1 MNIFHSYFYFYRMI
15 KLFFSWIFKVL
26 GFQAVGEYPMHIKKM
41 MVIVVPHTSNWDFPL
56 GLLYKLSQGFSINY
70 VGKESLFKPP
80 FGWFFRWVG
89 GIPVNRKKSM
99 NFVKKVVNLYKERDA
114 LTLCIAP
121 EGRRSKVDTLKTG
134 YFFICKQANIPI
146 VMIKFDWANKQI
158 ICREPYYLTGNDE
171 ADMAYVESYFR
182 GTLGKIPENSF
193 L

>member
-1 MNIFHSYFYFYRMI
+1 MI
-15 KLFFSWIFKVL
+15 QSFFKLIFKLL
-26 GFQAVGEYPMHIKKM
+26 GFKAIGEYPKHIKKM

-56 GLLYKLSQGFSINY
+56 GLLYKFSQGFSINY
-70 VGKESLFKPP
+70 VGKEILFNGP
-80 FGWFFRWVG
+80 FGWFFRWTG

-99 NFVKKVVNLYKERDA
+99 NFVKRIVRLYEEREQ

-134 YFFICKQANIPI
+134 YFFICKQAQIPLL
-146 VMIKFDWANKQI
+146 MIKFDWANKEI
-158 ICREPYYLTGNDE
+158 ICREPYYLTGDDA

-182 GTLGKIPENSF
+182 GTVGKIPQNSF